1 MIQVHSASRSAV
13 LGAAFL
19 FMTLS
24 SCSARIGAT
33 LRADGSAEATI
44 SASVAQRTAALIR
57 NLSGLSGASR
67 PGSVLDAAVLSG
79 SLRNSP
85 AVRSAAFRN
94 IDDRSVSGTLAI
106 ADFRLLAAG
115 SPAGGGDPEPFI
127 RVEKTG
133 PGGTV
138 FVHLDR
144 KTAPAVLDSLSPEI
158 GAYLEALMAPVVTG
172 EDLTESEYLE
182 FVAAVYGNAVSAEIA
197 AASLTLTLNL
207 PGPAIAVLGGTL
219 SDGAAEYSIPLV
231 QLLVLENPA
240 DLAATWN

>member
-1 MIQVHSASRSAV
+1 MIKVHSASRSAV
-13 LGAAFL
+13 LCAAFL

-57 NLSGLSGASR
+57 NLSGLSGSSG
-67 PGSVLDAAVLSG
+67 PGFVLDGAVLSG

-85 AVRSAAFRN
+85 AVRSAALRN
-94 IDDRSVSGTLAI
+94 IDDRSVSGTISLGDI
-106 ADFRLLAAG
+106 RLLAAG
-115 SPAGGGDPEPFI
+115 PSTGGGDKERFI
-127 RVEKTG
+127 RIEKTG

-138 FVHLDR
+138 FMHLDR
-144 KTAPAVLDSLSPEI
+144 KSASAVLASLSPEI
-158 GAYLEALMAPVVTG
+158 GAYLEALLAPVVTG
-172 EDLTESEYLE
+172 EEMTEGEYLDL
-182 FVAAVYGNAVSAEIA
+182 VASIYGDAVSAEIA

-207 PGPAIAVLGGTL
+207 PRPAIGVLGGTL
-219 SDGAAEYSIPLV
+219 SGGAAEYSIPLV
-231 QLLVLENPA
+231 RLLVLENPA